1 MQKSKFQQKRTILLI
16 FRNKFLQ
23 YRKNRKEHIG
33 TSKKNIL
40 SKGTSS
46 NQNFL
51 ALPPHPSN
59 AKVGVANPSPPPV
72 TASENT
78 DKH

>member
-1 MQKSKFQQKRTILLI
+1 MTIYIGPLAMQKSKFQQKRTMLLI

-46 NQNFL
+46 KQSLGKTGTYFEHFL
-51 ALPPHPSN
+51 FPYEQ
-59 AKVGVANPSPPPV
+59 
-72 TASENT
+72 T
-78 DKH
+78 

>member
-1 MQKSKFQQKRTILLI
+1 MLLI

-46 NQNFL
+46 KQSLGKTGTYFEHFL
-51 ALPPHPSN
+51 FPYEQ
-59 AKVGVANPSPPPV
+59 
-72 TASENT
+72 T
-78 DKH
+78 